1 MSLPQSK
8 VTAQGQISVPAEV
21 RKKLGVGP
29 GSVLEWHESDGGV
42 VVRRAGV
49 SVPPMST
56 TRDFPQG
63 APKGKSVPYVTHG
76 HADHFFGFA
85 PLLERLPHAKAI
97 ATPELVTAMRAQ
109 LVPDSIDG
117 FWHRLFPGETLERL
131 LVAEPLEGGQLDLE
145 GHTLVILNAGRTDNV
160 RFTCLYAPS
169 VGLTVQGM
177 SSAAAFTLIFGRLTS
192 RAARNGLQRSTGS
205 RS

>member
-85 PLLERLPHAKAI
+85 PLLERFPHAKAV

-117 FWHRLFPGETLERL
+117 FWLRLFSRRNSRTA
-131 LVAEPLEGGQLDLE
+131 VGG
-145 GHTLVILNAGRTDNV
+145 
-160 RFTCLYAPS
+160 
-169 VGLTVQGM
+169 
-177 SSAAAFTLIFGRLTS
+177 
-192 RAARNGLQRSTGS
+192 RATGGWSTGS
-205 RS
+205 GGTHARHFECGTDR